1 MRTLCFTRQKTRD
14 PALVLEEVHLLVDLT
29 GRPSEW
35 LSVEMDESGGKKGIN
50 QVHGPHRCREGPD
63 VGHKASPWTCPLRGW
78 QRPHV

>member
-35 LSVEMDESGGKKGIN
+35 LSVEMDESGGKKGID
-50 QVHGPHRCREGPD
+50 QVHGPHR
-63 VGHKASPWTCPLRGW
+63 
-78 QRPHV
+78 